1 MYQLPLQEHDRF
13 SHACRTVTND
23 DIHSVVTNLLIER
36 SFPLEDKLD
45 IEFLQDQHPKKKYK
59 N

>member
-13 SHACRTVTND
+13 SLACRIVTND
-23 DIHSVVTNLLIER
+23 DIHSVLTNLLIER
-36 SFPLEDKLD
+36 SFPSEDKLD
-45 IEFLQDQHPKKKYK
+45 IAFLQDQHPKNKYK